1 MSQGKKVRRMIELT
15 MLLALGVVL
24 HYAEGLI
31 ELPAVPGVRF
41 GFANIIGLMCLYLYG
56 PKEMFEINLG
66 RVLFASLLNGRF
78 LSTGFFLSLSGV
90 ILCSVA
96 SVIAKKV
103 TKLSILGISVLS
115 GVFHGVGQILAV
127 MVIYNTSAMI
137 YYLPVLTLAAIP
149 TGLFTGYIAYLVLLH
164 TKGGIENGH

>member
-1 MSQGKKVRRMIELT
+1 MQGKKVRKMTELT

-31 ELPAVPGVRF
+31 ELPAIPGVRF
-41 GFANIIGLMCLYLYG
+41 GFANIIGLICLHIYG
-56 PKEMFEINLG
+56 PKEMLEINFG
-66 RVLFASLLNGRF
+66 RVVFASLLNGRLF
-78 LSTGFFLSLSGV
+78 STGFFLSLSGV
-90 ILCSVA
+90 ALCSIV
-96 SVIAKKV
+96 SIIVWKIGKF
-103 TKLSILGISVLS
+103 SILGISVLS

-149 TGLFTGYIAYLVLLH
+149 TGLFTGYIAYFVLLH
-164 TKGGIENGH
+164 TKGGIKNGN

>member
-1 MSQGKKVRRMIELT
+1 MNQGRKVRKMIELT

-31 ELPAVPGVRF
+31 ELPAIPGVRF
-41 GFANIIGLMCLYLYG
+41 GFANIIGLICLYLYG
-56 PKEMFEINLG
+56 PKEMIEINLG

-90 ILCSVA
+90 ILCSLA
-96 SVIAKKV
+96 SICAKRWAKF
-103 TKLSILGISVLS
+103 SILGISVLS
-115 GVFHGVGQILAV
+115 GVFHGIGQILAV

-164 TKGGIENGH
+164 IKGGMINGH

>member
-1 MSQGKKVRRMIELT
+1 MQGKKVRKMTELT

-31 ELPAVPGVRF
+31 ELPAIPGVRF
-41 GFANIIGLMCLYLYG
+41 GFANIIGLICLHIY
-56 PKEMFEINLG
+56 G
-66 RVLFASLLNGRF
+66 RVVFASLLNGRLF
-78 LSTGFFLSLSGV
+78 STGFFLSLSGV
-90 ILCSVA
+90 ALCTIISIIVWK
-96 SVIAKKV
+96 IGKF
-103 TKLSILGISVLS
+103 SILGISVLS

-164 TKGGIENGH
+164 TKGGIKNGN